1 VVTVKETILM
11 FAEILNNIHDFIQ
24 IYVSNNLNLGL
35 DDKDLHFWIMGI
47 IGISVFLFV
56 LILSKWISKMPFG
69 ITILSF
75 IYSFT
80 FMVVLVFA
88 IEIQQ
93 ALTKRGNMEFQDAA
107 VGLWGFVVFFIGFVI
122 IASVF
127 IITKRFLNRFT
138 TNKDSNRR
146 SKF

>member
-1 VVTVKETILM
+1 MKETILM

-24 IYVSNNLNLGL
+24 IYVSNSLNLGL
-35 DDKDLHFWIMGI
+35 NDKDLHFWIMGI

-107 VGLWGFVVFFIGFVI
+107 VGLWGFFVFFIGFVI
-122 IASVF
+122 ISSIF
-127 IITKRFLNRFT
+127 LLTKKLLNRFI
-138 TNKDSNRR
+138 NKDSN
-146 SKF
+146 KKMNH